1 MPNIPPM
8 ITHMP
13 DAQPLYAAVGSGG
26 PTGPTGAI
34 GATGPT
40 GPTGGVGVFGTA
52 TNTTWGVVSGT
63 IVLGAISVPGLTNTG
78 IVQVT
83 IQFQDPTDLGGA
95 SPIIVLQAQPVSAS
109 GGQIRVWLSRVPT
122 VPAAFVLSWQVLSF

>member
-40 GPTGGVGVFGTA
+40 GGVGVFGTA
-52 TNTTWGVVSGT
+52 SNITWGIVSGT
-63 IVLGAISVPGLTNTG
+63 VVLGAISVPSLTNTG

-83 IQFQDPTDLGGA
+83 IQTQDA
-95 SPIIVLQAQPVSAS
+95 SDIGDAVTLVVMQATPSSGS
-109 GGQIRVWLSRVPT
+109 GGQIRVYLNRAPLVT
-122 VPAAFVLSWQVLSF
+122 ANLVLSWQVLRF

>member
-1 MPNIPPM
+1 M

-40 GPTGGVGVFGTA
+40 GGVGVFGVA
-52 TNTTWGVVSGT
+52 SNITWGVVSGT
-63 IVLGAISVPGLTNTG
+63 IVLGAISVPSLTDTG

-83 IQFQDPTDLGGA
+83 IQKQDA
-95 SPIIVLQAQPVSAS
+95 SDIGDAVTLVVMQATPSVSS
-109 GGQIRVWLSRVPT
+109 GGQIRVYLNRAPLVT
-122 VPAAFVLSWQVLSF
+122 AQLVLSWQVLSF